1 MQVVD
6 SQGIIRLYKKFQQE
20 CAYAENASEWFHVIV
35 YVMKMGRFTE
45 EELEVFRRIQD
56 MYGDEVAQHIIIIFT
71 YGDDINPENIE
82 DRYLRS
88 MEGVEPERSVDM
100 EPDSTVDMD
109 SGSAVDMEPDSMED
123 MEPDSM
129 EDMKPKSFEDKKP
142 GIIEKLVEKAPP
154 KMKQLLKE
162 CGGRY
167 VVFNNKEKEDKTQVK
182 TFLAMARKL
191 VDSKS
196 KAHKLFRCPPVN
208 VIEKRWEQA
217 RRGRRTVSGARG

>member
-1 MQVVD
+1 
-6 SQGIIRLYKKFQQE
+6 
-20 CAYAENASEWFHVIV
+20 
-35 YVMKMGRFTE
+35 MKMGRFTE
-45 EELEVFRRIQD
+45 EELGVFRRIQD

-88 MEGVEPERSVDM
+88 MEGVEPESSVDM

-109 SGSAVDMEPDSMED
+109 FGSAVDMEPDSMED
-123 MEPDSM
+123 MEPDNMEDMEPHST
-129 EDMKPKSFEDKKP
+129 EDMKPQSFEDKKP
-142 GIIEKLVEKAPP
+142 EIIEKLVEKAPP

-167 VVFNNKEKEDKTQVK
+167 VVFNKEKEDKTQVK
-182 TFLAMARKL
+182 SFLAMARKL

-196 KAHKLFRCPPVN
+196 KAHKLFRCPPVS